1 METFCAAALEEGG
14 QATGHDAAGGGGGR
28 GARGAG
34 GGSGST
40 VLGCLQGSTHR
51 AGFGAD
57 CLGAVKA
64 ATAVQLSDMR
74 ANPYIR
80 ALGLGL
86 ASPTILT
93 LTLTLTLASR
103 ADSALYS
110 ACAAYA
116 EARCPE
122 QLAAASSEG
131 AHDLP
136 VRGVPTRRRMGVVFE
151 CVHDDLAQVRAGA
164 WAKARARY

>member
-74 ANPYIR
+74 A
-80 ALGLGL
+80 
-86 ASPTILT
+86 
-93 LTLTLTLASR
+93 
-103 ADSALYS
+103 DSALYS
-110 ACAAYA
+110 AQH
-116 EARCPE
+116 R
-122 QLAAASSEG
+122 QLFASDRQLSLFQKERQ
-131 AHDLP
+131 L
-136 VRGVPTRRRMGVVFE
+136 
-151 CVHDDLAQVRAGA
+151 
-164 WAKARARY
+164 

>member
-14 QATGHDAAGGGGGR
+14 QATGHDAAAAGGGR

-93 LTLTLTLASR
+93 
-103 ADSALYS
+103 
-110 ACAAYA
+110 
-116 EARCPE
+116 
-122 QLAAASSEG
+122 
-131 AHDLP
+131 
-136 VRGVPTRRRMGVVFE
+136 
-151 CVHDDLAQVRAGA
+151 
-164 WAKARARY
+164 

>member
-74 ANPYIR
+74 A
-80 ALGLGL
+80 
-86 ASPTILT
+86 
-93 LTLTLTLASR
+93 
-103 ADSALYS
+103 DSALYS

-122 QLAAASSEG
+122 QRAAPNPNPNANAHPNPNPNPNPRRAAPSSW
-131 AHDLP
+131 
-136 VRGVPTRRRMGVVFE
+136 RRR
-151 CVHDDLAQVRAGA
+151 R
-164 WAKARARY
+164 ARARTTCPCAACPRAGGWASSSSACMTTSRSWAT

>member
-14 QATGHDAAGGGGGR
+14 QATGHDAAAGGGGR

-40 VLGCLQGSTHR
+40 VLGCLQASTHR

-74 ANPYIR
+74 A
-80 ALGLGL
+80 
-86 ASPTILT
+86 
-93 LTLTLTLASR
+93 
-103 ADSALYS
+103 DSALYS

-122 QLAAASSEG
+122 QLAAPNPNPNANAHPNLNLTLTLG
-131 AHDLP
+131 ALP
-136 VRGVPTRRRMGVVFE
+136 
-151 CVHDDLAQVRAGA
+151 RAAGG
-164 WAKARARY
+164 R